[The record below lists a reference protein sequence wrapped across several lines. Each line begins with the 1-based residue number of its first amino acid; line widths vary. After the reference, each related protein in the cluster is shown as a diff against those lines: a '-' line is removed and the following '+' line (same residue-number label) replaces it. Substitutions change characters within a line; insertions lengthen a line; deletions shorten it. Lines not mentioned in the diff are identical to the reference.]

1 MDELVDRV
9 SAAASLEPE
18 TARKAIGI
26 VLNFLQKQM
35 SPEQSAAV
43 LGAVPGAREAAAG
56 AATDEDGGGLMGAD
70 GGGLM
75 GLANQLSTAG
85 LGMSEMQVL
94 GREMFA
100 YLRTHVGEDAMGD
113 IAASVPGL
121 SQFM

>member
-1 MDELVDRV
+1 MDDLIDRV

-26 VLNFLQKQM
+26 VLNFIQRQM
-35 SPEQSAAV
+35 SPEQNAAV
-43 LGAVPGAREAAAG
+43 LGAVPGAREAAAA
-56 AATDEDGGGLMGAD
+56 AATDEDGGGLMGMD

-75 GLANQLSTAG
+75 GLANQLSSAG
-85 LGMSEMQVL
+85 LGMGEMQVL

-100 YLRTHVGEDAMGD
+100 YLREHVGEDAVGE

-121 SQFM
+121 GQFM